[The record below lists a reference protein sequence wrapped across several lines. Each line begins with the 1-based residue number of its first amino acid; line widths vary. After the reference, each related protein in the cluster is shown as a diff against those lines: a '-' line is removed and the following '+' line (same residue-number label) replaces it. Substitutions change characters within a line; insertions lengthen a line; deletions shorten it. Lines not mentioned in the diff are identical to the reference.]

1 MTDTLPTPAPTSAP
15 EPVPDVPSLQARSAT
30 TLSPVLGRYFERAWS
45 HGLGHRL
52 FDTDG
57 RSYLDFA
64 NGIAV
69 TALGHRHE
77 RVTAA
82 IHEQVDKL
90 LHTCNGLGYLEP
102 VTRLAEML
110 AEEAPEGLD
119 TVYFG
124 NSGSEVVDGAIKLA
138 RRATGRSHVI
148 AFSGAFH
155 GRTYGALSVTT
166 SNLNYRTGYDPLLAD
181 IHIAP
186 FPTAYRDFAGDE
198 AAATASSLAHLERLF
213 AQQVP
218 PSAVAAFLIEPVQGE
233 GGYVPAPAAFLQGLR
248 ALADRHGILLIAD
261 EVQSGYGRTGRMW
274 GFEHAGIVPDVIL
287 VAKAI
292 ANGLP
297 LAAIVSSREL
307 QERWGLGAHGS
318 TYGGN
323 PVACA
328 AGVAVLK
335 TIREE
340 GLVANAAARGEELT
354 RGLRGLMAEDPRI
367 GDIRGPGLMI
377 GLELVTD
384 RETRQPDGDLGDA
397 VIARCADEG
406 LLLLTC
412 GPQHNVIRWIPPLDV
427 SRPELEEA
435 LGVFQK
441 VLGEA

>member
-1 MTDTLPTPAPTSAP
+1 MTDTLPPRAAADMPAPSTS
-15 EPVPDVPSLQARSAT
+15 SLLSRSGA

-45 HGLGHRL
+45 HGVGHRL
-52 FDTDG
+52 YDVDG

-77 RVTAA
+77 RVSAA

-110 AEEAPEGLD
+110 AEESPDGLD

-124 NSGSEVVDGAIKLA
+124 NSGSEVVDGALKLA

-186 FPTAYRDFAGDE
+186 FPSAYRDFAGDE
-198 AAATASSLAHLERLF
+198 AAATASSLASLERLLTE
-213 AQQVP
+213 QVP
-218 PSAVAAFLIEPVQGE
+218 PSAVAAFLLEPVQGE

-261 EVQSGYGRTGRMW
+261 EVQSGYGRSGRMW
-274 GFEHAGIVPDVIL
+274 AFEHAGVVPDVIL
-287 VAKAI
+287 AAKAI

-297 LAAIVSSREL
+297 LAAIISSRDL

-328 AGVAVLK
+328 AGVAVLE
-335 TIREE
+335 TIRAE

-354 RGLRGLMAEDPRI
+354 RGLKGLMAEDPRI
-367 GDIRGPGLMI
+367 GDVRGPGLMI

-384 RETRQPDGDLGDA
+384 RETREPDGALGDA
-397 VIARCADEG
+397 IIARCADEG

-412 GPQHNVIRWIPPLDV
+412 GPKHNIIRWIPPLDV
-427 SRPELEEA
+427 TRPELEEA

-441 VLGEA
+441 VLSQT